1 MTMATANDYMWT
13 TTPCNAADPAMLCT
27 NDTMTQEIMMTYG
40 SNSYSLWNYT
50 DVNSMPPMMATTW
63 GLPKTN

>member
-1 MTMATANDYMWT
+1 
-13 TTPCNAADPAMLCT
+13 
-27 NDTMTQEIMMTYG
+27 MTYG